1 MTLLTERKKEVQ
13 QQVEAGDIKEGM
25 RVEVYNGWRR
35 EGGPYFATFKG
46 SDGLGRL
53 RLDYDE
59 KAPDGAHKLGVYEPY
74 DGNDF
79 SIKPYRP
86 TTGNH
91 VKITKFGHRLRGEYA
106 KIVKDDRD
114 DSPYKLELLKDGSRF
129 AFFTED
135 QVEYVA
141 PFDLPEKLRPDAAQE
156 IKEGDIL
163 EIVDGTDFPEGTLVK
178 LLEDDSTPRL
188 PYNVEAAN
196 GLRQWVR
203 EKDVKLVQ
211 SVPERPTVGDK
222 VKVVNVGKV
231 GTIVRDDKDGC
242 PYIVEFEDG
251 TDFGYLNENQVV
263 FYSKLDEQEAEKEK
277 RIEVGDRVR
286 LIKSDT
292 RVSRGTEG
300 HVVADDR
307 DLDGTVRFK
316 FGEEYG
322 MWVYPED
329 LEKITDTSEKENTL
343 KLHDQV
349 RLVGDPFASRERG
362 NRAYV
367 VEASGGGYLFRTE
380 SGDTQV
386 ADIRNADAW
395 ERIDTKQDYEVGDK
409 VRILNGSNDA
419 STSRGKV
426 AEVTKV
432 HDDVTGVNALTEDG
446 DVWIYLTHEI
456 VPITEEEYEK
466 ETFEPIPAVD
476 FIKNVVNGAYP
487 EGTVATIKPASSV
500 GEQEFY
506 VDSTLFDDFYGLT
519 QGSIKQDMS
528 ELVIDRDQL
537 NGEVIKIVKP

>member
-1 MTLLTERKKEVQ
+1 MTTVEKKKREVR
-13 QQVEAGDIKEGM
+13 QQVEAGDIKDGM
-25 RVEVYNGWRR
+25 RVEVYNGWRVEVYNGWRR
-35 EGGPYFATFKG
+35 EGGPYLATVKG
-46 SDGLGRL
+46 SDGVGRL

-59 KAPDGAHKLGVYEPY
+59 KAPDGAHKVGIYEPC

-86 TTGNH
+86 TTGHH

-106 KIVKDDRD
+106 KIVKDDND

-141 PFDLPEKLRPDAAQE
+141 PFDLPEELRPVVSQE
-156 IKEGDIL
+156 IKVGDIL
-163 EIVDGTDFPEGTLVK
+163 EIVGGVDFPQGTLVK
-178 LLEDDSTPRL
+178 LVADDSTPHL

-203 EKDVKLVQ
+203 ESDVKLVQ

-222 VKVVNVGKV
+222 VKVVNTVESGVGNI
-231 GTIVRDDKDGC
+231 GTITVDDRDGC

-251 TDFGYLNENQVV
+251 ASTSYLDEDQVV
-263 FYSKLDEQEAEKEK
+263 FYSKLDEQEAEKE
-277 RIEVGDRVR
+277 GQ
-286 LIKSDT
+286 
-292 RVSRGTEG
+292 
-300 HVVADDR
+300 
-307 DLDGTVRFK
+307 
-316 FGEEYG
+316 
-322 MWVYPED
+322 
-329 LEKITDTSEKENTL
+329 L

-349 RLVGDPFASRERG
+349 RLLDRPFASRERG